1 MKFIRKLFFNRMVIL
16 ATAFISQL
24 LFLLSMLWFLSDYS
38 QLFYGINLLIST
50 LAILKIVYD
59 DINPAY
65 KLAWVLPIALMP
77 IFGGVFYITFSG
89 NQLSKKEKRKMYVI
103 EQETKKC
110 LNIDSKNVE
119 YAETIDPYGAQQMRY
134 IEEYGPYPSYQNT
147 ETTYFPIGEENFA
160 DMIIEL
166 KKAKKFIFMEYFIV
180 EQGYMWD
187 SILDILKEKVKEGV
201 DVRVIYDDLGCSLK
215 LPHKYHKTIRS
226 YGIKCE
232 VFNPLI
238 PIISSKYNTRDHR
251 KILVID
257 GLIGFTGGINLA
269 DEYINKIERL
279 GHWKDMGIKLR
290 GEAVWSFTVMFLT
303 LWDYLSGD
311 DTDTISFKAKQ
322 PDISAQGFVLPY
334 SDNPLDH
341 EAVGENVYINMI
353 NKAKKYVYITT
364 PYLIISSEMITALCN
379 AAKSG
384 VDVKIITPHIPDKWY
399 VHMVSRS
406 YYEILMKSGVEIHE
420 YEPGFMHGKNFVVD
434 DMYAVVGTINMDF
447 RSLYLHFECGV
458 WMMNTHSVMDVK
470 NDYEKT
476 LEKCIKISS
485 DNFASISWFKILCAL
500 VLRLFAPLM

>member
-1 MKFIRKLFFNRMVIL
+1 MKFIRKIFFNRIIIL
-16 ATAFISQL
+16 ATAFLSQL
-24 LFLLSMLWFLSDYS
+24 MFLISMLWLLSDYS

-59 DINPAY
+59 DTNPAY
-65 KLAWVLPIALMP
+65 KLAWALPIALMP

-89 NQLSKKEKRKMYVI
+89 NQLSRKEKEKMGVI
-103 EQETKKC
+103 ENKTKS
-110 LNIDSKNVE
+110 LLEVDPSHLE
-119 YAETIDPYGAQQMRY
+119 AARDIDPYGSQQMNY
-134 IEEYGPYPSYQNT
+134 LETYGPYPSYVNT
-147 ETTYFPIGEENFA
+147 DTTYYPIGEKNYE

-180 EQGYMWD
+180 ERGYMWD
-187 SILDILKEKVKEGV
+187 SILEILKEKVKEGV
-201 DVRVIYDDLGCSLK
+201 DVRVVYDDLGCSLK
-215 LPHKYHKTIRS
+215 LPHKYYKKIRS

-232 VFNPLI
+232 VFNPLV

-257 GLIGFTGGINLA
+257 GLVAFTGGLNIA

-290 GEAVWSFTVMFLT
+290 GDAVWSFTVMFLT

-311 DTDTISFKAKQ
+311 DTDITQFKVKQDTITEK
-322 PDISAQGFVLPY
+322 GFVLPY
-334 SDNPLDH
+334 SDNPLDN
-341 EAVGENVYINMI
+341 ESVGENVYINMI
-353 NKAKKYVYITT
+353 NKAKDYVYITT

-379 AAKSG
+379 ASKSG
-384 VDVKIITPHIPDKWY
+384 VDVRIITPHIPDKWY
-399 VHMVSRS
+399 VHMVSQS
-406 YYEILMKSGVEIHE
+406 YYEVLLKNGVKIFE

-458 WMMNTHSVMDVK
+458 WMMNTKTVLDVK
-470 NDYEKT
+470 EDYIDT
-476 LEKCIKISS
+476 LDKSVEITME
-485 DNFASISWFKILCAL
+485 DLQNVGWFKILCAL